1 MDNDSSSHPTEV
13 TVEAQGWYAAV
24 TDPES
29 ICRRAVAATLRAA
42 GPAGGGAELNVLL
55 TDNVA
60 VRALNRT
67 FRGKDAP
74 TDVLS
79 FPAGPRPPGVPPDCS
94 WPLGDIAIALEIAA
108 RDAAAAGKPLADHL
122 AHLVVH
128 GTLHLLGH
136 DHEDPGA
143 AEAMESLERRILAE
157 LGIADPYAFEVAP

>member
-29 ICRRAVAATLRAA
+29 ICRRAVAATLGAA
-42 GPAGGGAELNVLL
+42 GPADHRPELAVLL
-55 TDNVA
+55 TDDVA

-79 FPAGPRPPGVPPDCS
+79 FPAGPRPRGVPPDCS
-94 WPLGDIAIALEIAA
+94 WPLGDIAIALETAA
-108 RDAAAAGKPLADHL
+108 RDAAAAGKPLAEHL

-136 DHEDPGA
+136 DHEEPCA
-143 AEAMESLERRILAE
+143 AAAMESLERRILAG